1 VKTLLL
7 LPLMLL
13 AAGSSP
19 SEAGS
24 GFFLGGMAEGMVN
37 ADELELQRRALE
49 ANDLDLY
56 KAMELRRRIR
66 ALEKKLD
73 EIEGKLDQI
82 QKELAAAGAL

>member
-1 VKTLLL
+1 
-7 LPLMLL
+7 MLL

-24 GFFLGGMAEGMVN
+24 GFLGGMAEGMVN
-37 ADELELQRRALE
+37 ADELELQGRALE

-56 KAMELRRRIR
+56 KAIELRRRNR

-73 EIEGKLDQI
+73 EIERKLDQI
-82 QKELAAAGAL
+82 QKELTAAGAL

>member
-1 VKTLLL
+1 MKTLLL

-56 KAMELRRRIR
+56 KAIELRRRNR

-73 EIEGKLDQI
+73 EIERKLDRI
-82 QKELAAAGAL
+82 EDRIGGE